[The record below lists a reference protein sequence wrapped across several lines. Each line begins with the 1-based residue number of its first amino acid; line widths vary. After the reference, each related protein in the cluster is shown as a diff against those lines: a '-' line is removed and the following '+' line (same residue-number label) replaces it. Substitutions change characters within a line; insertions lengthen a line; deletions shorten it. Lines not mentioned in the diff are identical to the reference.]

1 MPSIRF
7 CSTPDGKR
15 LAYALDGDGPAIVF
29 PAWWI
34 SHVEKDWE
42 HGPFQEFFG
51 ALAQHHLVVRY
62 DRVGVGLSDRD
73 RDPKDITVE
82 REVTASWKIIE
93 FKSSDKEKRRGP
105 LARYI

>member
-1 MPSIRF
+1 MANGSHTPS
-7 CSTPDGKR
+7 T
-15 LAYALDGDGPAIVF
+15 ATGPAIVF

-73 RDPKDITVE
+73 RDPE
-82 REVTASWKIIE
+82 RHH
-93 FKSSDKEKRRGP
+93 G
-105 LARYI
+105 